1 MIQKNKTL
9 IMVGQFIDTAVG
21 PITLDSAAMYNDKC
35 NLPYSKIIIIIKKKD
50 VVD

>member
-9 IMVGQFIDTAVG
+9 NMVGHFIDTAVG
-21 PITLDSAAMYNDKC
+21 PIKLDRAAMYKDKC
-35 NLPYSKIIIIIKKKD
+35 NLPYSKIIIIKKKD